1 MGGATNCPFPKA
13 EFLLNEGQK
22 VSQHPTTTTCSDIT
36 NFPSPPLFP
45 SLFSFSP
52 SPQLL
57 SSGQHYHI
65 SLQLQAPESPVNEA
79 IGVFMV
85 NITLYTTGQQF
96 LSTSARPV
104 SYLWGNYRGSDLF
117 PLSIKPRVSCTQP
130 RPYADSGYFVC
141 MCMRQGGRELLCTCV
156 CVCVCVC
163 TGNGEVQVFPPSHY
177 LDFCLCRS
185 SVAGSVESGTRS

>member
-22 VSQHPTTTTCSDIT
+22 VSQHPTTACLDIIYQL
-36 NFPSPPLFP
+36 SLSPLFP
-45 SLFSFSP
+45 SLFSLSP

-104 SYLWGNYRGSDLF
+104 SHLWGNYRGSDLF
-117 PLSIKPRVSCTQP
+117 PLSIKPRVSCIQDIL
-130 RPYADSGYFVC
+130 YA
-141 MCMRQGGRELLCTCV
+141 CV
-156 CVCVCVC
+156 
-163 TGNGEVQVFPPSHY
+163 
-177 LDFCLCRS
+177 
-185 SVAGSVESGTRS
+185 